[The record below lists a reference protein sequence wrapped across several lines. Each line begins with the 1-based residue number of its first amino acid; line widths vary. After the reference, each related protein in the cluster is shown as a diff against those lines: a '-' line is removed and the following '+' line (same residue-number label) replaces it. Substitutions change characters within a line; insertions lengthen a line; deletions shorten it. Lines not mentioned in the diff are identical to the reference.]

1 MTGYEVI
8 ALYSLVIGIPIV
20 IIFVAVIGI
29 TKKGKLSKIEII
41 KIILEGALLQYMI
54 TLLAVTLWPTAGFRR
69 ASVINLV
76 PFVELFDAIMGNKL
90 LNPAYVIRVWCY
102 NVLMFVPFG
111 ILGVIYLQ
119 MLKKKQEKV
128 LFFGI
133 CLILIIEG
141 LQYFFINGRAADI
154 NDVITNMLGVFIG
167 YLIGRLLL
175 NKALQDIIEK
185 LEKT

>member
-20 IIFVAVIGI
+20 IIFIAVRGI

-69 ASVINLV
+69 ASTINLL
-76 PFVELFDAIMGNKL
+76 PFKELFDAMIGNKL

-102 NVLMFVPFG
+102 NVLMFVPLG

-119 MLKKKQEKV
+119 VLKKNQKR
-128 LFFGI
+128 FF
-133 CLILIIEG
+133 CLA
-141 LQYFFINGRAADI
+141 Y
-154 NDVITNMLGVFIG
+154 V
-167 YLIGRLLL
+167 
-175 NKALQDIIEK
+175 
-185 LEKT
+185 